1 MVQKFYVAKSEK
13 VVHLVRAVIGIEGEI
28 QLKGSVCGTYHPV
41 IGEVEF
47 YEGHEQVTCVS
58 CRKIAY
64 PSHMRYKNLINRPDY
79 QS

>member
-1 MVQKFYVAKSEK
+1 MVQKFYVAQGGK
-13 VVHLVRAVIGIEGEI
+13 VVHLVRAVIDVTGEV

-64 PSHMRYKNLINRPDY
+64 PDSMRYKNLIQRLDY